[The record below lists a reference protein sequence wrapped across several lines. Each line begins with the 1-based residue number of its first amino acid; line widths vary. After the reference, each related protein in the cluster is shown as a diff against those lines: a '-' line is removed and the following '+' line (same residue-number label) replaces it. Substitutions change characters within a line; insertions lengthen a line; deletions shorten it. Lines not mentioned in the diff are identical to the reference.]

1 MTDKRDLDGIWTVLA
16 SKPPA
21 SGVVSAAT
29 GYRVPAGDLLA
40 GIDSDGR
47 RHLLIPLHAGEAAR
61 TDTKGRAVHLARI
74 AENGSHYLTV
84 FCLLPDLHRV
94 FTQFCRELVESIED
108 ASSPAR
114 EAAAAF
120 DRWRALF
127 SDAAQHGHLAEEALV
142 GLMGE
147 LVAVERLLN
156 HGAPPDL
163 RFWVGPNSDLHD
175 LRSSTHA
182 IEVKATVVR
191 EGRIVPISS
200 IDQLQEPAGADL
212 VLLHVRFDRD
222 PGGLNLTDLVT
233 RVSGAG
239 AQRQELEQRMRDF
252 GANPDDL
259 ASYGAKRFRLTDMRA
274 YDVTG
279 TAFPRLLRSD
289 FAAGDVPPGTL
300 RLSYSI
306 DLTNEPPVPLS
317 DALVDAAFASLAQ
330 ESADAM
336 DT

>member
-1 MTDKRDLDGIWTVLA
+1 MTDRRDLDGIWTVLA
-16 SKPPA
+16 SNPPVA
-21 SGVVSAAT
+21 GVVTAAT
-29 GYRVPAGDLLA
+29 GYRVAAGDLLA
-40 GIDSDGR
+40 GIDHDGR

-74 AENGSHYLTV
+74 AEDGSQYLTV

-94 FTQFCRELVESIED
+94 FTQFCRELVESIEG
-108 ASSPAR
+108 AASPAR

-120 DRWRALF
+120 ERWRALF
-127 SDAAQHGHLAEEALV
+127 SEAAQHGLLSEEALI

-156 HGAPPDL
+156 HGAPSDL
-163 RFWVGPNSDLHD
+163 RFWVGPHGDLHD
-175 LRSSTHA
+175 IRSSTHA
-182 IEVKATVVR
+182 IEVKATLVR

-200 IDQLQEPAGADL
+200 IDQLEEPAGSDL
-212 VLLHVRFDRD
+212 VLLHLRFDRD

-233 RVSGAG
+233 RVLDAG
-239 AQRQELEQRMRDF
+239 AQRLELEQRLRDV

-259 ASYGAKRFRLTDMRA
+259 ASYGAKKFRLTDMRA
-274 YDVTG
+274 YDVAG
-279 TAFPRLLRSD
+279 AAFPRLVRSD

-306 DLTNEPPVPLS
+306 DLTNEPPVPLRE
-317 DALVDAAFASLAQ
+317 ALVDAALASLAQ
-330 ESADAM
+330 EAVDAM
-336 DT
+336 DS